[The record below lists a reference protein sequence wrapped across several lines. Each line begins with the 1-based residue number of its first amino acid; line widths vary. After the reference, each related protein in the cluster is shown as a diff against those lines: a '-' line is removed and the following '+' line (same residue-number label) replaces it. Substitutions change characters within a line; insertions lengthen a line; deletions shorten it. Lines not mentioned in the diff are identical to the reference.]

1 MSTTPRERAQA
12 NLDIADQWLNEHR
25 ISDSWRVV
33 DMLRD
38 TLVMVLENTETLD
51 GEPTRWL
58 AEHDREVWKAG
69 ALRAA
74 TMCINEELFARLD
87 GDGFGAVIE
96 LPHEEDGRRRRAIH
110 RRGDLPSLIAA
121 IAERPEPEK

>member
-51 GEPTRWL
+51 GRPTQ
-58 AEHDREVWKAG
+58 
-69 ALRAA
+69 
-74 TMCINEELFARLD
+74 
-87 GDGFGAVIE
+87 
-96 LPHEEDGRRRRAIH
+96 
-110 RRGDLPSLIAA
+110 
-121 IAERPEPEK
+121 

>member
-1 MSTTPRERAQA
+1 MSDDTEYVRRMFNAGVESAYLA
-12 NLDIADQWLNEHR
+12 NRRNGFDYDK
-25 ISDSWRVV
+25 
-33 DMLRD
+33 
-38 TLVMVLENTETLD
+38 
-51 GEPTRWL
+51 WL

-96 LPHEEDGRRRRAIH
+96 LPPEQDGRRRRATF

>member
-1 MSTTPRERAQA
+1 MSEDVERVARAILDALSADNPAIPPERRAALAAIAALTPAPDDDEF
-12 NLDIADQWLNEHR
+12 D
-25 ISDSWRVV
+25 
-33 DMLRD
+33 
-38 TLVMVLENTETLD
+38 
-51 GEPTRWL
+51 RWL

-87 GDGFGAVIE
+87 GDGFGAVVE
-96 LPHEEDGRRRRAIH
+96 LPPEQDGRRRRATF

>member
-1 MSTTPRERAQA
+1 MSDHT
-12 NLDIADQWLNEHR
+12 LDINLMREAYVAYCGPEGHDEF
-25 ISDSWRVV
+25 D
-33 DMLRD
+33 
-38 TLVMVLENTETLD
+38 
-51 GEPTRWL
+51 RWL

-74 TMCINEELFARLD
+74 IMCINEELFARLD

-96 LPHEEDGRRRRAIH
+96 LPHEEDGRRRRATF